1 MHTVMHTAT
10 QTTTRHDIARLLAT
24 AERAALLAASCDDAA
39 ECRALTAAGTDALE
53 SAVLS
58 ADDSLAQRVQEIA
71 AGIGDR
77 LIAAAGRFCCADS

>member
-1 MHTVMHTAT
+1 M

-24 AERAALLAASCDDAA
+24 AERAAALALASDDAA
-39 ECRALTAAGTDALE
+39 ECRAFTAAGTDALE

-58 ADDSLAQRVQEIA
+58 ASDDLAQRVQEIA

-77 LIAAAGRFCCADS
+77 LIRAAGRFCCAHS